1 MGNSS
6 GERVTYCKLLSK
18 SRFSFAAAA
27 AALGYFNY
35 CHMEPILANRLVEKD
50 LTVMQTGLFFA
61 IFPVFYIPSSILV

>member
-1 MGNSS
+1 M
-6 GERVTYCKLLSK
+6 TYCKLLSK